1 MLYDS
6 ERARQP
12 KADTPDRTTRRAAQ
26 RPKAEPVPAPRDGPA
41 GTANAGRTQVTEHR
55 LLSVE
60 ELERLAAR
68 LQQAVNDFANSPR
81 HAVEEADS
89 ALAEM
94 VTYLTN
100 ALAARQSALR
110 ANWQGQGTRAE
121 TDELRVA
128 LEQYWETAN
137 RVLAI

>member
-1 MLYDS
+1 
-6 ERARQP
+6 
-12 KADTPDRTTRRAAQ
+12 
-26 RPKAEPVPAPRDGPA
+26 
-41 GTANAGRTQVTEHR
+41 
-55 LLSVE
+55 
-60 ELERLAAR
+60 
-68 LQQAVNDFANSPR
+68 
-81 HAVEEADS
+81 
-89 ALAEM
+89 M